1 MNPQNLD
8 ELKKK
13 SEFDR
18 LLTSARVYRM
28 RGDYTQARHLI
39 RQALDM
45 YPADLDAREFA
56 ADLLYAAGKLE
67 AAAEE
72 YKSIFDEDNKRVL
85 AEEKFAK
92 ATLQIAEGK
101 RQQELLKQMADDPAA
116 FRAQHTVP
124 GYANKSTLMAIIL
137 SSAPGFGQIY
147 CGKLVKGIS
156 IFIGCVLSW
165 LLFLATRPNTTNAQ
179 DFLREISSTAVL
191 SICIAI
197 MLQVYALVDA
207 VVLVEKNQKDSD
219 TNDLTEPK

>member
-1 MNPQNLD
+1 MSPQNLD

-18 LLTSARVYRM
+18 LLTSARVFRM

-39 RQALDM
+39 RQALDL

-72 YKSIFDEDNKRVL
+72 YKSIFDEDNKRVSV
-85 AEEKFAK
+85 EEKFAK

-101 RQQELLKQMADDPAA
+101 RQQELLKQMVDNPAA
-116 FRAQHTVP
+116 FRAQHTIP
-124 GYANKSTLMAIIL
+124 QYANKSTLMAIIL

-147 CGKLVKGIS
+147 CGKFIKGIS

-165 LLFLATRPNTTNAQ
+165 LLFLATRPTNAQ
-179 DFLREISSTAVL
+179 DFLREISPAAVL
-191 SICIAI
+191 SICIAVT
-197 MLQVYALVDA
+197 LQVYALVDA

-219 TNDLTEPK
+219 VNDPTELK